1 MADTGVTTILGN
13 FFETLK
19 VSPGTVNVNE
29 LHAMCLMPLFND
41 LFGGKMKDKAL
52 KDKSFWQK
60 FMDRCFPN
68 LRFSND
74 TTCANT
80 IMYVGTVNG
89 GFDDTIILNNSIT
102 YDISKT
108 DKIISPRVIG
118 THFWIAVPSGVALSR
133 VNNLDFTGDFI
144 PASGFKLESKTIK
157 NGQYN
162 LYWLKSKIPFN
173 STYQIILK

>member
-1 MADTGVTTILGN
+1 MADTGVNATLDN

-19 VSPGTVNVNE
+19 VSPGTVNLNE

-41 LFGGKMKDKAL
+41 LLGGKMRDKAL

-68 LRFSND
+68 LRFTADKS
-74 TTCANT
+74 CANT
-80 IMYVGTVNG
+80 IMYIGTADSFN
-89 GFDDTIILNNSIT
+89 DSIILSNSIT
-102 YDISKT
+102 YDIST
-108 DKIISPRVIG
+108 ANKIISPRVTG
-118 THFWIAVPSGVALSR
+118 TYFWIALPSGFALSR

-144 PASGFKLESKTIK
+144 PASGFKMESRTIK

-162 LYWLKSKIPFN
+162 LYWLKSRIPFK